1 MIHQNPLTLVTPVK
15 NGEHDN
21 LDALLMKI
29 RARSYKWF
37 APAI

>member
-29 RARSYKWF
+29 RRDF
-37 APAI
+37 